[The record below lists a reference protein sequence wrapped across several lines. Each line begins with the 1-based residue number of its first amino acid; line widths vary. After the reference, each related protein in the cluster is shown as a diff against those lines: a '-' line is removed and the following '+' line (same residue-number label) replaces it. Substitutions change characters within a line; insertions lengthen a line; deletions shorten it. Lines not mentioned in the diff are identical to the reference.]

1 MIRGIRLDGEPDIVP
16 LGEKLVLGE
25 VIEAMNAEQLQMAI
39 DRRQV
44 LLKELLGNL
53 YPRVLLAEIMALE
66 KRKREMT

>member
-1 MIRGIRLDGEPDIVP
+1 
-16 LGEKLVLGE
+16 
-25 VIEAMNAEQLQMAI
+25 
-39 DRRQV
+39 V